1 MIELH
6 YYTHIF
12 FENWYDNDNYMLE
25 KKNKEFRSMKKSMSE
40 LLLEVE
46 REKRMYI
53 VQKKRRRRY
62 VVNVRKVIL

>member
-1 MIELH
+1 
-6 YYTHIF
+6 
-12 FENWYDNDNYMLE
+12 MLE